1 MSRARRRR
9 RPATGRRLPQS
20 SDADPRNGSPNG
32 RAPASPLLAR
42 NVEAVAQLEAA
53 DRARQTAAERFSDAV
68 AQMAGTTWFVGFHVV
83 WFAAWIAWNTGLVPG
98 WRPIDPFPFSFLTLV
113 VSLEAIFLTLFVLI
127 SQNNLTRQSERRAHL
142 DLQVN
147 LLAEQESTKTVALL
161 ERIARQLHVPL
172 PADCESEL
180 AAPTDI
186 QEVVSTLDSVLP
198 GGLMRSRPKGS
209 TPMTSNG
216 PRGSEP
222 PRPVEPEFRV
232 RRSRLRRDLPR
243 KLDRSMATRSTG
255 AGTRP
260 RRSKCTMGA

>member
-1 MSRARRRR
+1 M
-9 RPATGRRLPQS
+9 PT
-20 SDADPRNGSPNG
+20 PRNGSPNG

-53 DRARQTAAERFSDAV
+53 DRARQTAAERFSDAI

-83 WFAAWIAWNTGLVPG
+83 WFTAWIAWNTGRVSG

-142 DLQVN
+142 DLQIN
-147 LLAEQESTKTVALL
+147 LLAEQESTKTVELL
-161 ERIARQLHVPL
+161 ERIARQLHLPV

-186 QEVVSTLDSVLP
+186 REVVSALDSVLP
-198 GGLMRSRPKGS
+198 GDACGADPQS
-209 TPMTSNG
+209 TDV
-216 PRGSEP
+216 P
-222 PRPVEPEFRV
+222 PRHDPE
-232 RRSRLRRDLPR
+232 RDLKHPVP
-243 KLDRSMATRSTG
+243 DRPNG
-255 AGTRP
+255 AVR
-260 RRSKCTMGA
+260 GA

>member
-1 MSRARRRR
+1 M
-9 RPATGRRLPQS
+9 PT
-20 SDADPRNGSPNG
+20 PRNGSPNG

-42 NVEAVAQLEAA
+42 NVDAVAQLEAA

-98 WRPIDPFPFSFLTLV
+98 SRPIDPFPFSFLTLV

-142 DLQVN
+142 DLQIN
-147 LLAEQESTKTVALL
+147 LLAEQESTKTVELL
-161 ERIARQLHVPL
+161 ERIARQLHVPV

-198 GGLMRSRPKGS
+198 ADSCEAVPKEV
-209 TPMTSNG
+209 
-216 PRGSEP
+216 PR
-222 PRPVEPEFRV
+222 
-232 RRSRLRRDLPR
+232 
-243 KLDRSMATRSTG
+243 
-255 AGTRP
+255 
-260 RRSKCTMGA
+260 